1 MLRDDSGMLVVNPV
15 RLVLLPV
22 ALTLCAA
29 GCTALDPKWPSLD
42 WPAKSNFK
50 VPTLLL
56 PIWTDTMLHQPNQPG
71 IRGFGARVY
80 FYEREGGDPIE
91 VDGSVTVYVFD
102 GDDYDVNAT
111 KPLRK
116 FVITAEQLGGHHSM
130 SELGHSYSVWVPWDK
145 AGGPSRAF
153 SLITRFDG
161 RNGGTVVSEAANKLL
176 PGVTARKD
184 KETDSNTSVVKQ
196 VDFAVTEPAAP
207 ILEATPSK
215 PYTLTFPSSFERHL
229 FGKTEENVSE
239 TAVIRSQDAAGSD
252 AAAMEVEVSP
262 VEEAK
267 DEPVNDFRPSRF
279 PARREPRFQPG
290 VSSLRKLPH
299 RGEWPSHLPMTPRS
313 GASIPK

>member
-1 MLRDDSGMLVVNPV
+1 MLRDSSEVLIKNTVS
-15 RLVLLPV
+15 LVLLLIS
-22 ALTLCAA
+22 LTLCAA
-29 GCTALDPKWPSLD
+29 GCTALDPKWSSLD
-42 WPAKSNFK
+42 WPGKSRFK
-50 VPTLLL
+50 VPTLVL

-102 GDDYDVNAT
+102 GDDYDVDAT

-116 FVITAEQLGGHHSM
+116 FVITADQLGGHHSI

-176 PGVTARKD
+176 PGVTAGKD
-184 KETDSNTSVVKQ
+184 KETDSNKSLVKQ

-207 ILEATPSK
+207 ILEAPPSK
-215 PYTLTFPSSFERHL
+215 PYTLTFPSNFERHL
-229 FGKTEENVSE
+229 FGKTEENASDSE
-239 TAVIRSQDAAGSD
+239 VIPSKDVAGSD
-252 AAAMEVEVSP
+252 VTAMEGEVSP
-262 VEEAK
+262 VEEVK
-267 DEPVNDFRPSRF
+267 DEPVNGFRPSRF

-290 VSSLRKLPH
+290 ISPLRKLPH

-313 GASIPK
+313 GASIPN

>member
-1 MLRDDSGMLVVNPV
+1 MLRDGSEMLLKNPV
-15 RLVLLPV
+15 RPVFLLV

-29 GCTALDPKWPSLD
+29 GCTALDPKWSSLD
-42 WPAKSNFK
+42 WPGKSKVK
-50 VPTLLL
+50 VPTLIL

-71 IRGFGARVY
+71 VRGFGARVY

-91 VDGSVTVYVFD
+91 VDGSITVYVFE
-102 GDDYDVNAT
+102 GDDYDVDAT

-145 AGGPSRAF
+145 AGGPSRTF

-184 KETDSNTSVVKQ
+184 QETEPNTSLVEQ
-196 VDFAVTEPAAP
+196 VDFAVSEPAAS
-207 ILEATPSK
+207 ILEAPLSK
-215 PYTLTFPSSFERHL
+215 PYTLTFPSNFERHF
-229 FGKTEENVSE
+229 FGKTEENARE
-239 TAVIRSQDAAGSD
+239 TEVIIPQDFAGSD
-252 AAAMEVEVSP
+252 VTAMEGAVSP

-267 DEPVNDFRPSRF
+267 DKPVNGFPPSRF

-290 VSSLRKLPH
+290 VSPLRKLPH

-313 GASIPK
+313 GASIPN